1 MKCPRCLNTDREF
14 FYKGSK
20 GWYCRKCIS
29 FGRAMLEE
37 DNKAVALRPV
47 PEGSEEYVLQYPLTQ
62 AQETISHQCAEAID
76 KTNVLMHC
84 VCGAGKT
91 ELVVESISKML
102 KAGKNVCF
110 AIPRRQVVLE
120 LEGRLRQYFPKAD
133 VTAVCGGHTDKLTGD
148 IVICTTHVLHQEVI
162 RDKNT

>member
-1 MKCPRCLNTDREF
+1 MRCPRCLNTDKQY

-37 DNKAVALRPV
+37 EQEAVSLAPIS
-47 PEGSEEYVLQYPLTQ
+47 EGSEEYVLQYPLTPLQ
-62 AQETISHQCAEAID
+62 AEVSHRCAELIQE
-76 KTNVLMHC
+76 TNVLLHC

-91 ELVVESISKML
+91 ELVVESIAQML
-102 KAGKNVCF
+102 RQKKHVCF

-120 LEGRLRQYFPKAD
+120 LEGRLKQYFPYAK
-133 VTAVCGGHTDKLTGD
+133 VTAVCGGRTGDLTGD
-148 IVICTTHVLHQEVI
+148 VIVSTTHQLFRPQ
-162 RDKNT
+162 